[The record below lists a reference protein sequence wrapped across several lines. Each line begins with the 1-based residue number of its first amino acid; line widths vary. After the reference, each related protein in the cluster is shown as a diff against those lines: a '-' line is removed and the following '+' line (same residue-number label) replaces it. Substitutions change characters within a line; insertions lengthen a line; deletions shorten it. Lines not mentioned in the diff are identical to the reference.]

1 MMREK
6 LGSERMGS
14 PVFIEKASAD
24 ERMNGCRAGCLHA
37 QRSAGLAAPSAGGC
51 GSCCFLCVTSGNTAH
66 ARVCV
71 TAVLMI
77 HSTL

>member
-37 QRSAGLAAPSAGGC
+37 RRPLLEAAAHVAFFVSRQVTLPTPGC
-51 GSCCFLCVTSGNTAH
+51 VSPLY
-66 ARVCV
+66 
-71 TAVLMI
+71 
-77 HSTL
+77 